1 MAIVAAGNASGT
13 PCPLEAQSRSQVI
26 WAAGAFLFLL
36 KCGSMGPDSM
46 SENSLYFSSGFVAL
60 WEKLQPKS
68 HIHQG
73 EDTIQV
79 GRTLGAFG
87 FYYERIRQV
96 VDYQEDHLFRRL
108 AIERMVRRLSALG
121 GPAEEQAE
129 TLIKELVMARYL
141 PNDVVPLS
149 AIGRTAS
156 ILQKYHAWQGLAE
169 QKYYFSLL
177 AREVDAALSPPFE
190 EDALISFLLGILAA
204 NQTEVSERTLRI
216 EAGLRRIL
224 FRLDEGSLLWFL
236 AKRQTPRFVGETM
249 PDAEVL
255 QQWTASVARSA
266 KLLAS
271 PIQRQVCKILR
282 PLAGPALLLVD
293 LAKQSHGAADLEN
306 KERFHSLLTKILS
319 SRFERAK
326 GRRARMVWRS
336 LLYILIT
343 KVFLLLLVEIPYERL
358 VFEHLRYLPLGINIL
373 FPPLFLLLVVSGLK
387 SPKGKEIAKL
397 EEVLQTMIRE
407 AKLPVG
413 FLKPEIQ
420 KRVRFWQ
427 RALFWVGYAIV
438 FGGVFGG
445 VAWLLRYF
453 KFQWPHYFVFYFFV
467 CTVGYFGF
475 RVRQA
480 YREMVLGQEVDG
492 FRGVLFDFLALP
504 FIRVGRWLS
513 RTISK
518 LNVFVFILDIFIEA
532 PYKILLE
539 WIESWFGFIR
549 ERRDE
554 LISKE

>member
-1 MAIVAAGNASGT
+1 M
-13 PCPLEAQSRSQVI
+13 L
-26 WAAGAFLFLL
+26 
-36 KCGSMGPDSM
+36 
-46 SENSLYFSSGFVAL
+46 ENSPYFSPEFVAL

-68 HIHQG
+68 HAEEG
-73 EDTIQV
+73 TDTIHV

-108 AIERMVRRLSALG
+108 AIERMVKRLSALG
-121 GPAEEQAE
+121 GPVEEQAE

-141 PNDVVPLS
+141 PNDAVPVS
-149 AIGRTAS
+149 AIGRVATV
-156 ILQKYHAWQGLAE
+156 LQKYGAWKEYAP

-177 AREVDAALSPPFE
+177 AREIDAALAPPSE
-190 EDALISFLLGILAA
+190 EDALVSFLLGVL
-204 NQTEVSERTLRI
+204 TEQKTAEISDRLLWLEV
-216 EAGLRRIL
+216 GLRRVL
-224 FRLDEGSLLWFL
+224 FRLDESSLLWFL
-236 AKRQTPRFVGETM
+236 TRRQTPQFVSEAVPSAGLLEDWTKG
-249 PDAEVL
+249 VL
-255 QQWTASVARSA
+255 RAGHLIS
-266 KLLAS
+266 S
-271 PIQRQVCKILR
+271 PVYRQVCKVLR
-282 PLAGPALLLVD
+282 PLGGPALLLVD
-293 LAKQSHGAADLEN
+293 LIKQSHGAADLEN
-306 KERFHSLLTKILS
+306 QERFHGLLTRILS
-319 SRFERAK
+319 GRFERAK
-326 GRRARMVWRS
+326 SRRARMVWRS

-373 FPPLFLLLVVSGLK
+373 FPPIFLLLVVSGLK
-387 SPKGKEIAKL
+387 SPKGKEIVKL
-397 EEVLQTMIRE
+397 EEVLQSMMRS
-407 AKLPVG
+407 AKLPAG
-413 FLKPEIQ
+413 FLKQDAQ
-420 KRVRFWQ
+420 KRGRFWQ
-427 RALFWVGYAIV
+427 RALFWAGYTIV
-438 FGGVFGG
+438 FCGVFGG
-445 VAWLLRYF
+445 VALLLRYF

-549 ERRDE
+549 ERRDD